1 MLGTEGFGIISPD
14 VAPGFSEAYHA
25 VADLIAKCSYSFV
38 GWYTRQVV
46 LARILDRRR
55 AAKESSADGATPRAG
70 GAAGSGLGDVSV
82 PGMAIKGL
90 ESAPTSA
97 RDAIMRIAR
106 ALRAFGP
113 GAAIVKHAVAGAC
126 DAAAAGVAAAA
137 PAIAK
142 SLLEAAKRASRR
154 RVVRVLLVDPDP
166 LVHTA
171 VCARLR
177 SLAAADVS
185 TGIGANSAV
194 AAASLLRPIDAAV
207 GPTPADPDR
216 SRAGP
221 AAPSSA
227 PRTPALEAMAQAAG
241 LPGIEVVVESVFR
254 LDDVPLVFARGDEH
268 FDCVIATA
276 ATLRDLS
283 ALDPAEAHKRSL
295 RLFGS
300 ASLRDHLT
308 ALTLARGR
316 AAASLAAAA
325 GPRTGRSSSARR
337 ATQDAS
343 HPDFQGALG
352 SGASGAR
359 LLREEARRLRTE
371 EPLGLAIKTR
381 EVFVSSPPP
390 SLQPAADAPAGAAEQ
405 AAPKPAVVGRS
416 STPDRTA
423 AERRM
428 SLTEAASGA
437 VAAADVRRMMLTK
450 AAGVSP
456 SRPGLTGAAA
466 ALQHA
471 AAAGPAPAS
480 ARSTSARHQ
489 RLTELSSAAG
499 PSGAVRG
506 DLTSGASIVRETHVH
521 PTQRLF
527 GLVPVVAVASDEET
541 VASSGG
547 ADPAQALRRE
557 LGADLVVSGLDDAAQ
572 WRDVL
577 GQVAREAAARGQ
589 AQIVQTPAA
598 PRRRGGSPFGKNLL
612 HVRTGVEGTDDEPAS
627 GGDDQ
632 SEASRRFRRPGRSQ
646 SQHSRPSRRTGGRA
660 RSRPTAGGRNRG
672 SAAPAHEH
680 EVLPATPAAV
690 ESMLALL
697 RPAESVAAA
706 REAAVRR
713 YAAAAKAL
721 ARAMAAGAVSTAA
734 TTAARAALAGSL
746 SASGMAYLYRDR
758 SAAERR
764 LPGLRGPADE
774 QQGTAAALPQLA
786 IVLGQEAADDLTLVP
801 TDAVEWRRHAR
812 SHSRNRSRRTADGDD
827 SGHLSTNSHGRL
839 IQRRDSAVMAMK
851 GAFFGDSA
859 QPDDADELW
868 AQGERPRR
876 PASREQPLP
885 RPAAPVAVDVHPQTP
900 YSTAKPAAR
909 RSPDGAPAHDQ
920 PSPAEVMSNNPMR
933 SPPPPSYPGSPAVHT
948 GQDDAAG
955 SVPSASASRTTSADR
970 KSVPSR
976 THGSAIV
983 RDRGLGRYNRA
994 RRA

>member
-1 MLGTEGFGIISPD
+1 MSSVNDIRVDFSGPQYFTLTAIIVSSVLLVFFWYQRKYHNAAAWTKVYVSAVMPVNYLLSLLLSEVSAVVLQDGTRVAILRYWGWLATCPVLLLDIFSAMPLRKSGQAPVQALAAIILDQLMVICGVSAIIYGGAAKIALFTMGCLCGVCVYYLILSAFFKAYAQYPSEAKPWLAATAILFCGGWLLFPIAWVLGTEGFGIISPD

-456 SRPGLTGAAA
+456 PRPGLTGAAA
-466 ALQHA
+466 ALQHS

-506 DLTSGASIVRETHVH
+506 DLTSGAPIVRETHVH

-577 GQVAREAAARGQ
+577 GQVA
-589 AQIVQTPAA
+589 P
-598 PRRRGGSPFGKNLL
+598 
-612 HVRTGVEGTDDEPAS
+612 
-627 GGDDQ
+627 
-632 SEASRRFRRPGRSQ
+632 
-646 SQHSRPSRRTGGRA
+646 
-660 RSRPTAGGRNRG
+660 
-672 SAAPAHEH
+672 
-680 EVLPATPAAV
+680 
-690 ESMLALL
+690 
-697 RPAESVAAA
+697 
-706 REAAVRR
+706 
-713 YAAAAKAL
+713 
-721 ARAMAAGAVSTAA
+721 
-734 TTAARAALAGSL
+734 RAALAGSL

-859 QPDDADELW
+859 QPDDADEL
-868 AQGERPRR
+868 
-876 PASREQPLP
+876 
-885 RPAAPVAVDVHPQTP
+885 
-900 YSTAKPAAR
+900 
-909 RSPDGAPAHDQ
+909 
-920 PSPAEVMSNNPMR
+920 
-933 SPPPPSYPGSPAVHT
+933 PPPPSYPGSPAVHT

>member
-1 MLGTEGFGIISPD
+1 MSSVNDIRVDFSGPQYFTLTAIIVSSVLLVFFWYQRKYHNAAAWTKVYVSAVMPVNYLLSLLLSEVSAVVLQDGTRVAILRYWGWLATCPVLLLDIFSAMPLRKSGQAPVQALAAIILDQLMVICGVSAIIYGGAAKIALFTMGCLCGVCVYYLILSAFFKAYAQYPSEAKPWLAATAILFCGGWLLFPIAWVLGTEGFGIISPD

-456 SRPGLTGAAA
+456 PRPGLTGAAA
-466 ALQHA
+466 ALQHS

-506 DLTSGASIVRETHVH
+506 DLTSGAPIVRETHVH

-577 GQVAREAAARGQ
+577 GQVA
-589 AQIVQTPAA
+589 P
-598 PRRRGGSPFGKNLL
+598 
-612 HVRTGVEGTDDEPAS
+612 
-627 GGDDQ
+627 
-632 SEASRRFRRPGRSQ
+632 
-646 SQHSRPSRRTGGRA
+646 
-660 RSRPTAGGRNRG
+660 
-672 SAAPAHEH
+672 
-680 EVLPATPAAV
+680 
-690 ESMLALL
+690 
-697 RPAESVAAA
+697 
-706 REAAVRR
+706 
-713 YAAAAKAL
+713 
-721 ARAMAAGAVSTAA
+721 
-734 TTAARAALAGSL
+734 RAALAGSL

-859 QPDDADELW
+859 QPDDADEL
-868 AQGERPRR
+868 
-876 PASREQPLP
+876 
-885 RPAAPVAVDVHPQTP
+885 
-900 YSTAKPAAR
+900 
-909 RSPDGAPAHDQ
+909 
-920 PSPAEVMSNNPMR
+920 
-933 SPPPPSYPGSPAVHT
+933 PPPPSYPGSPAVHT

-955 SVPSASASRTTSADR
+955 SVQSVSASRTTSADR